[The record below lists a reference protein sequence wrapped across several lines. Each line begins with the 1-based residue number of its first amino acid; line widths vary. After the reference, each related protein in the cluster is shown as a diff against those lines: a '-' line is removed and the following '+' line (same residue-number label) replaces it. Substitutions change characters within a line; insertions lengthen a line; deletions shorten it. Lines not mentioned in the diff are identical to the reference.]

1 MFTLIY
7 NIERGESPKISKEF
21 IMGNQENIQRIKN
34 YFASPKVLIEA
45 VALFLSVL
53 CSMCTFIPLYNFIE
67 EIVDEAQV
75 TYKQEY
81 LYDNYF
87 YDDYDD
93 FDDYYYHRY
102 DDDFDFGMF
111 KESMSISTLFSGGF
125 SFIISLVPIFA
136 WAYIFFASRSS
147 NLRTTPK
154 AGFIILFIIFI
165 LGSISGGLSVLLGGL
180 FSFIGLISAGS
191 YDSDI
196 AFLGIVMLIT
206 FGVVFFVG
214 IVNLLYNIFGAKFFH
229 SVNKSLNSPNMII
242 SGKSYGIMSIVNA
255 VVNVLFSIGII
266 VMGIIFIATGT
277 IPDISGT
284 DEFYEIIF
292 ENLGYIFIITG
303 VSGLINAAA
312 CIIQGIIAFGYNK
325 MAENAPVNYDSYGVP
340 GYNNIPPYG
349 SNVYYNN
356 GYNNNYGSP
365 IPPFNQQYNQP
376 YNQQYNNQF
385 NNATQQPVYQE
396 NVPSMDNQTPTQ
408 NQPAYQQTAQEAPAS
423 DTTQTEQNS
432 DYDFG
437 GNPYEK

>member
-1 MFTLIY
+1 
-7 NIERGESPKISKEF
+7 
-21 IMGNQENIQRIKN
+21 MGNQENIQRIKN
-34 YFASPKVLIEA
+34 YFASPKVLITA

-53 CSMCTFIPLYNFIE
+53 CSMCTFIPLYNFID
-67 EIVDEAQV
+67 EIVDEAQDMEV
-75 TYKQEY
+75 QEY
-81 LYDNYF
+81 PYDNYF

-93 FDDYYYHRY
+93 YDDDYYYRNN
-102 DDDFDFGMF
+102 DDFDFIML
-111 KESMSISTLFSGGF
+111 KESMSISSLFSGGF

-147 NLRTTPK
+147 KLGTTPK
-154 AGFIILFIIFI
+154 AGFIILFII
-165 LGSISGGLSVLLGGL
+165 SIFGIVSGGFSVLLGGL
-180 FSFIGLISAGS
+180 FSFIGLICAGS

-196 AFLGIVMLIT
+196 AFLGIVMVIT
-206 FGVVFFVG
+206 FGVVFFVE

-242 SGKSYGIMSIVNA
+242 SGKSYGIMSIVSA

-266 VMGIIFIATGT
+266 FMGIIFIATGT
-277 IPDISGT
+277 IPDISGE
-284 DEFYEIIF
+284 DEIYEIIF

-303 VSGLINAAA
+303 VSSLINAAA

-340 GYNNIPPYG
+340 RYNNIPPYG

-365 IPPFNQQYNQP
+365 IPPFNQQYCQPYNQQ

-385 NNATQQPVYQE
+385 NNAPQQPVYQE
-396 NVPSMDNQTPTQ
+396 NVPQTDNQTATQ
-408 NQPAYQQTAQEAPAS
+408 NQPVYQQTAQEAPAS
-423 DTTQTEQNS
+423 DETQFEQNS
-432 DYDFG
+432 DNDFG

>member
-1 MFTLIY
+1 
-7 NIERGESPKISKEF
+7 
-21 IMGNQENIQRIKN
+21 MGNQENIQRIKN
-34 YFASPKVLIEA
+34 YFASPKVLITA

-67 EIVDEAQV
+67 EIVDEAQDMEV
-75 TYKQEY
+75 QEY
-81 LYDNYF
+81 PYDNYD
-87 YDDYDD
+87 YYDYD
-93 FDDYYYHRY
+93 DDYYYRNN
-102 DDDFDFGMF
+102 DDFDFIMF
-111 KESMSISTLFSGGF
+111 TESMSISSLFSGGF

-147 NLRTTPK
+147 KLGTTPK
-154 AGFIILFIIFI
+154 AGFIILFII
-165 LGSISGGLSVLLGGL
+165 SIFGIVSGGFSVLLGGL
-180 FSFIGLISAGS
+180 FSFIGLITENS

-196 AFLGIVMLIT
+196 VFLGIVMVIT

-242 SGKSYGIMSIVNA
+242 SGKSYGIMSIVSA

-266 VMGIIFIATGT
+266 VMGIIFVATGT
-277 IPDISGT
+277 IPDISGE
-284 DEFYEIIF
+284 DEIYEIIF

-303 VSGLINAAA
+303 FSSLINAAA

-340 GYNNIPPYG
+340 EYKNIPPYG

-365 IPPFNQQYNQP
+365 IPPFNQQYCHPYNQQI
-376 YNQQYNNQF
+376 NQQYNNQF
-385 NNATQQPVYQE
+385 NNAPHQPVYQE
-396 NVPSMDNQTPTQ
+396 NVPQTDTQTATQ
-408 NQPAYQQTAQEAPAS
+408 NQPVYQQTAQEAPAS
-423 DTTQTEQNS
+423 DETQFEQNS
-432 DYDFG
+432 DNDFG